1 MEHKPKVRFINEKRR
16 TDIDFTLW
24 CVTYW
29 NYPSIVYAS
38 YDKLPDVAKEFIAEN
53 KPTEKT
59 ENNIIT
65 KTYGNDSDYKFE
77 DIVRGYPWENR

>member
-1 MEHKPKVRFINEKRR
+1 M
-16 TDIDFTLW
+16 T
-24 CVTYW
+24 
-29 NYPSIVYAS
+29 
-38 YDKLPDVAKEFIAEN
+38 EN